1 MEQSVQCLL
10 PIFPNPASRNA
21 NSRTPAS
28 VPVSLPDYDLNL
40 LQSTY
45 TTAAVIDALLI
56 KAWAVVLRC
65 YTGSDELC
73 LGYQTEQPG
82 GGQSLQSHNVAI
94 RIADEDR
101 ISELRR
107 REISTTRSDSDHF
120 DFISF
125 NTVFLRKVEKE
136 DADSSSSSVPEKCR
150 IRFCIEDYFG
160 RPSLTLEYWRDE
172 MSAGHVTCMAQVLS
186 QIITQL
192 LTSEVQTVGELDFFT
207 PQDSRRVAKWNT
219 SMSPTS
225 DSLIHDI
232 VQRQCRKWPVKEAI
246 CAWDGSFTFSEFDSI
261 TTRLASYLQS
271 QGVGPETMVPLCFEK
286 TVCGLPRHTSPRIKL
301 TLHS

>member
-1 MEQSVQCLL
+1 MENQCLL
-10 PIFPNPASRNA
+10 PIFPNPASRSA
-21 NSRTPAS
+21 STRTTAS
-28 VPVSLPDYDLNL
+28 VPVSLPDHDHDLL
-40 LQSTY
+40 KSTY

-65 YTGSDELC
+65 YTGSDDLR
-73 LGYQTEQPG
+73 LGYQIELPG
-82 GGQSLQSHNVAI
+82 GDERLQSHDVAI

-107 REISTTRSDSDHF
+107 REISTLRNDSDRF

-125 NTVFLRKVEKE
+125 NTVFLRKIEKE
-136 DADSSSSSVPEKCR
+136 DVDSTSSESVPQGCR

-172 MSAGHVTCMAQVLS
+172 FSTGHVTCMAQVLS

-192 LTSEVQTVGELDFFT
+192 LASEDQMIGQLDFFT
-207 PQDSRRVAKWNT
+207 PQDSTRVAKWNT
-219 SMSPTS
+219 SMPPTHN
-225 DSLIHDI
+225 SLIHEI
-232 VQRQCRKWPVKEAI
+232 VQTQCRKWPVKEAI
-246 CAWDGSFTFSEFDSI
+246 CAWDGSFTFSEFDTI

-286 TVCGLPRHTSPRIKL
+286 TVCFSKSRIS
-301 TLHS
+301 HDSD